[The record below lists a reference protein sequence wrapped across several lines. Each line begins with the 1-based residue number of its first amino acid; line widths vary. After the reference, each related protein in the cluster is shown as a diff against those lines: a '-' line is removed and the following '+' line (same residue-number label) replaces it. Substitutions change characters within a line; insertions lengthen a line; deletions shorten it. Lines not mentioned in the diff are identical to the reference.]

1 MNITDFVCG
10 LFAGWTQV
18 IIGQPFDFI
27 KVKIQASTHNTLSI
41 KDITKDIYQQYGLK
55 GFYRGSSSLLFGFA
69 FTIGTEFLAYE
80 WAKRYIYRNWA

>member
-27 KVKIQASTHNTLSI
+27 KVKIQASTHHTLSI
-41 KDITKDIYQQYGLK
+41 KDITK
-55 GFYRGSSSLLFGFA
+55 
-69 FTIGTEFLAYE
+69 
-80 WAKRYIYRNWA
+80 

>member
-27 KVKIQASTHNTLSI
+27 KVKIQASTHTLSI

-69 FTIGTEFLAYE
+69 FTIATEFLAYE